1 MRILDKYIIKELA
14 GPFIFGICA
23 FSSIFIGTDV
33 LFKLAKFITEQG
45 ASVYTVA
52 KLFVYRLPGIVVL
65 TFPMSMLL
73 ASLLAFGR
81 LSGNSEIVAMKTGG
95 LSFYRLTAPVVVVAF
110 FVSVFAMYFN
120 EMVVPAA
127 NFAYER
133 TVLEE
138 ITKSGIPKK
147 TQENVLYPEY
157 KGGKIQRIIFARQFD
172 EKTKG
177 MTGVDIQEFEQE
189 RLARVLDAERAEWNG
204 KNWDLINGTMY
215 EMNEQ
220 GNVEHT
226 MRFQKQIVNIDKN
239 PVEISRAQ
247 KQPKQMSIKELKLHI
262 KTLTRERVSTNE
274 LKVELHRRIT
284 LPLASL
290 IFTIV
295 GAPLGLQSYRS
306 SSSIGLGQ
314 SIVIIFIYYSIMTI
328 SGALG
333 ESGTVPPVLGAWF
346 PNLVMI
352 AFGGWLIR
360 RAAK

>member
-1 MRILDKYIIKELA
+1 MRILDKYIIKELL

-33 LFKLAKFITEQG
+33 LFKMARFITEQG
-45 ASVYTVA
+45 ASIYTVA
-52 KLFVYRLPGIVVL
+52 KLFIYSMPRIIVL

-95 LSFYRLTAPVVVVAF
+95 LSFYRLAAPVVAVAF
-110 FVSVFAMYFN
+110 FVSIFAMYFN

-127 NFAYER
+127 NSAYER
-133 TVLEE
+133 TVQEE
-138 ITKSGIPKK
+138 IMKTGAPQQ

-157 KGGKIQRIIFARQFD
+157 KDGQVQRIIFARKFD
-172 EKTKG
+172 AQTKT
-177 MTGVDIQEFEQE
+177 MVGVNVQEFEKD
-189 RLARVLDAERAEWNG
+189 RLARVLDAQQAVWNG
-204 KNWDLINGTMY
+204 KNWNMTNGTMH
-215 EMNEQ
+215 EVNEKGDVQ
-220 GNVEHT
+220 HT
-226 MRFQKQIVNIDKN
+226 MRFAKQIINVEKN
-239 PVEISRAQ
+239 PEEISRAQ
-247 KQPKQMSIKELKLHI
+247 KKPKQMSIKELKLHI
-262 KTLTRERVSTNE
+262 KTLEREYIPTYDLR
-274 LKVELHRRIT
+274 VELHRRIT

-290 IFTIV
+290 IFTLV
-295 GAPLGLQSYRS
+295 GSPLGLQPHRS

-314 SIVIIFIYYSIMTI
+314 SIVIIFIYYSIMTV

-333 ESGTVPPVLGAWF
+333 ESGTIPPVLGAWF

-352 AFGGWLIR
+352 AFGSFLIR